1 MARDDSIM
9 HAFRLNINNPDHL
22 KIHKILRDLDLSI
35 YKSKSSF
42 IVEILKAHLLGDGEY
57 VPLSDSD
64 VAQQGGYVTKE
75 YVDNLKADIRKELEN
90 EIRQE
95 LFNMVISAIS
105 GVGQAVKMEQTQSVK
120 KNDTGVNDEETD
132 KLMEELT
139 NRWS

>member
-42 IVEILKAHLLGDGEY
+42 IVEILKVHLLGNGEN
-57 VPLSDSD
+57 VPLSNSD

-75 YVDNLKADIRKELEN
+75 YVDHLY
-90 EIRQE
+90 
-95 LFNMVISAIS
+95 
-105 GVGQAVKMEQTQSVK
+105 MEPPVLSHIHQ
-120 KNDTGVNDEETD
+120 N
-132 KLMEELT
+132 
-139 NRWS
+139 

>member
-1 MARDDSIM
+1 M

>member
-1 MARDDSIM
+1 M
-9 HAFRLNINNPDHL
+9 HAFRLNINNSDHL

>member
-75 YVDNLKADIRKELEN
+75 YVDNLKADIRKELEA

-95 LFNMVISAIS
+95 LFNMVISAMS
-105 GVGQAVKMEQTQSVK
+105 GAVRTVNIEQTQSVK
-120 KNDTGVNDEETD
+120 KNDTDMNDEEKN
-132 KLMEELT
+132 KLMEEL
-139 NRWS
+139 NSRWS